1 MKWIKYTSRQE
12 TYANILL
19 WSVMLIVPLVGMVVL
34 SSVDNNHEFHWR
46 DVWHLLRPLLVILLA
61 FLIHNYFIAPELVY
75 KQHRG
80 RYLVMLSVLL
90 VCFIAYQC
98 TTGPPG
104 KPGMQIPTEHI
115 ATQDHLGGPVAPRP
129 DRPRPQGLGTMH
141 NRGSKPLAGPHDFT
155 MFALLVFSLGANL
168 GIKLYFKTQHDHSHL
183 AELEKENLRQELT
196 YLRYQVNPHF
206 LMNTLNNIHALVDI
220 DPCEAKASIVHL
232 SKFMRYLLYESEAE
246 YISLQQAVD
255 LIHQYISLMSKRYAQ
270 KVDISFI
277 EPDHV
282 PNVGI
287 APLIVMPFIEN
298 AFKHGVSYDKPSFI
312 HMWLKVEEG
321 NVCFGCVNSKN
332 GVKHEYGGV
341 GLANVRKRLELIYG
355 ERYSLN
361 IDDAENYSVTLIVP
375 AEPISMATGESHNLT
390 KTIK

>member
-34 SSVDNNHEFHWR
+34 SSVDNNYEFHWH
-46 DVWHLLRPLLVILLA
+46 DVWHVLKPLLVILLA

-75 KQHRG
+75 KQRRG
-80 RYLVMLSVLL
+80 RYFAMLSVLL
-90 VCFIAYQC
+90 LAFVAYQC
-98 TTGPPG
+98 TSGPPA
-104 KPGMQIPTEHI
+104 KPGMHTPPKHV
-115 ATQDHLGGPVAPRP
+115 ATHGHHGGSMAPRP
-129 DRPRPQGLGTMH
+129 ELPRQPGPDGMH
-141 NRGSKPLAGPHDFT
+141 GRDPKPLATPHDFT

-168 GIKLYFKTQHDHSHL
+168 GIKLYFKTQHYHSHL

-246 YISLQQAVD
+246 YIPLQQAVD

-270 KVDISFI
+270 KVDIRFT
-277 EPDHV
+277 EPDQV

-341 GLANVRKRLELIYG
+341 GLANVRKRLDLIYG
-355 ERYSLN
+355 EHYSLN

-390 KTIK
+390 KNI

>member
-1 MKWIKYTSRQE
+1 MVRTFWMKQSRQE
-12 TYANILL
+12 NIIY
-19 WSVMLIVPLVGMVVL
+19 LIVWG
-34 SSVDNNHEFHWR
+34 
-46 DVWHLLRPLLVILLA
+46 LLFAAPLLSLYVRMVNDSTVVFDWSEVFIVWRKFALYLVL
-61 FLIHNYFIAPELVY
+61 FLIHNFLLAP
-75 KQHRG
+75 
-80 RYLVMLSVLL
+80 LL
-90 VCFIAYQC
+90 VHGHRRVTYFSIVAVVVAVFTFYQC
-98 TTGPPG
+98 NSRPDMKRPMGHRPPMEQMDRHH
-104 KPGMQIPTEHI
+104 PPMEQIDRHHPPR
-115 ATQDHLGGPVAPRP
+115 GPRP
-129 DRPRPQGLGTMH
+129 ADAPSPIVGE
-141 NRGSKPLAGPHDFT
+141 HDI
-155 MFALLVFSLGANL
+155 MAIIVFILMLGANL
-168 GIKLYFKTQHDHSHL
+168 GIKGYFYSRDDRRRL
-183 AELEKENLRQELT
+183 AELEHENLEQQLE
-196 YLRYQVNPHF
+196 YLRYQINPHF
-206 LMNTLNNIHALVDI
+206 FMNTLNNIHALVDI

-246 YISLQQAVD
+246 YIPLQQAVD

-270 KVDISFI
+270 KVDIRFT
-277 EPDHV
+277 EPDQV

-341 GLANVRKRLELIYG
+341 GLANVRKRLDLIYG
-355 ERYSLN
+355 EHYSLN

-390 KTIK
+390 KNI